1 MQTPVDRRNLKCTR
15 GGFVRDKSPSRT
27 GKTPREK
34 PQPENQALS
43 ATVQANRRSDTSFR
57 PNSLGLMRRVYFDH
71 AATTPLAPEVLDEM
85 KPYLTEHYGNASSVH
100 QLGRQARVTLEEA
113 RERVAACLGAEP
125 SEIVFTSGG
134 TEADNLAI
142 KGTRSALSERGE
154 PAGLITSAAEH
165 EAVLTPA
172 ERLKENEHPVQI
184 LMPEAH
190 GAVTPAQVEAAI
202 DDRTGLVSLMHANNE
217 IGVRTDVRA
226 IAEVCDE
233 HDVLFHCDAV
243 QTAGLF
249 EIDVD
254 DLGVDLLSIS
264 GHKFYGPKGIGAL
277 FVRGGVELGPLVE
290 GGSQERERRGGTEN
304 VPAVVGLAEALE
316 RAAAAAEERRERLGR
331 LQRRL
336 VDGLDEAVPGT
347 YVLNT
352 PIDDAPVAPHVVNV
366 AFPPNGAGPIDG
378 EMLILN
384 LDMEG
389 VLVSAGSACTSGALE
404 PSHVLTALGLE
415 RETASAAVRFS
426 LGADTTEEDVDYAL
440 DKLQKTLERMMEP
453 A

>member
-1 MQTPVDRRNLKCTR
+1 M
-15 GGFVRDKSPSRT
+15 
-27 GKTPREK
+27 KT
-34 PQPENQALS
+34 
-43 ATVQANRRSDTSFR
+43 
-57 PNSLGLMRRVYFDH
+57 VYLDH

-100 QLGRQARVTLEEA
+100 QLGRQARVTVEEA

-134 TEADNLAI
+134 TEADNLAV
-142 KGTRSALSERGE
+142 KGVLSGASDDGE
-154 PAGLITSAAEH
+154 PAELITSAAEH
-165 EAVLTPA
+165 EAVLRPA
-172 ERLKENEHPVQI
+172 ERLKENGHPVQI
-184 LMPEAH
+184 LTPEVH
-190 GAVTPAQVEAAI
+190 GAVTPEQVDAAI
-202 DDRTGLVSLMHANNE
+202 SDRTVLVSLMHANNE
-217 IGVRTDVRA
+217 TGVRTDVA
-226 IAEVCDE
+226 AVAEVCDA
-233 HDVLFHCDAV
+233 HDVLLHCDAV

-254 DLGVDLLSIS
+254 DLGVDLLSVS
-264 GHKFYGPKGIGAL
+264 GHKFRGPKGVGAL

-290 GGSQERERRGGTEN
+290 GGSQERDRRGGTEN

-316 RAAAAAEERRERLGR
+316 RAVDAAADRRERLSR

-336 VDGLDEAVPGT
+336 VEGLDEAVPGE

-352 PIDDAPVAPHVVNV
+352 PVEEAPVAPHVVNV
-366 AFPPNGAGPIDG
+366 AFPPDGGDPIDG

-415 RETASAAVRFS
+415 QETASAAVRFS
-426 LGADTTEEDVDYAL
+426 MGTKTTAEDIEYAL
-440 DKLQKTLERMMEP
+440 DKLHETLGRMMD
-453 A
+453 AS